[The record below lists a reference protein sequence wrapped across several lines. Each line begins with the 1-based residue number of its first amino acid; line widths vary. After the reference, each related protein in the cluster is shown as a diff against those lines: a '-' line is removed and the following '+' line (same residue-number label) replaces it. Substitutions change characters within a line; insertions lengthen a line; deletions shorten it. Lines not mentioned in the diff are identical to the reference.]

1 MSEIVFFVELDIDPK
16 QREEFD
22 KNMLAHSIA
31 TLNGEE
37 GCLAF
42 DVYVD
47 RSNPN
52 RYALYELYADAQALD
67 THRFSTQ
74 LAKHRKEVDPAIL
87 KRKILRIGGEID
99 ESGFRGSEG

>member
-1 MSEIVFFVELDIDPK
+1 MSEIGFFVELDIDPT
-16 QREEFD
+16 QREDFD
-22 KNMLAHSIA
+22 KNMLAHSKA

-52 RYALYELYADAQALD
+52 RYALFELYADEQALD
-67 THRFSTQ
+67 VHRFSKQ
-74 LAKHRKEVDPAIL
+74 LAKHRQEVDPAIL
-87 KRKILRIGGEID
+87 RRKILRIGDEVA
-99 ESGFRGSEG
+99 ESGFRGSED